1 MSTHRTHSTPRTT
14 GSTIGTSVL
23 WLGGGHSHEITE
35 PAERSTYQVAGL
47 VVLAN
52 GLLAWLVATMAVAAA
67 TSWPVLAL
75 LPFTLIF
82 GLLVGALA
90 RTLASGRQV
99 GWTGWVGRAAVALFV
114 GAVLG
119 ELAFIGIVAGSID
132 RALDDQAA
140 AHVAADPAVV
150 QSAQTLDRL
159 RAQRAG
165 LDQTVRDARTQ
176 RDDALVVAR
185 CEFNPSLACP
195 PEKITGVPGAG
206 PETRTANELL
216 ADAQQELDSALATRD
231 REAPGLDA
239 DIAQATDGL
248 TAAHTAAPPDL
259 NRGLGARWTAM
270 HDYAVGHTGALILRL
285 ATIAFFAVL
294 SLLPL
299 VLKLWR
305 GETEQD
311 RRDAA
316 HAERERAE
324 READTA
330 IVVKRAEVRA
340 AAEALWAEQ
349 QLAATRLAAEAETA
363 IARERQRRRIV
374 AAHGGEL
381 TAPSHA
387 LRSSGDLTEP
397 TPLAELT
404 AAALTAPSTYEPP
417 AGPETDDTD
426 IDIDIDTDTGNLP
439 VPVDSA
445 PVEQRR
451 SGPLGVLPAA
461 LPLGN
466 PIPDITRAVTGII
479 RPFVPPILAR
489 AVGHTRQTLV
499 EEFEEVSISYTRRR
513 TVTVDDQQSTS
524 TRVGEPTEESIEQS
538 PPTQVTATRIAEPQH
553 GGSRPDW
560 LPDSLE
566 PASDHDDSH
575 TLAAAAR
582 RDALTARKGPRELPP
597 GE

>member
-1 MSTHRTHSTPRTT
+1 S
-14 GSTIGTSVL
+14 
-23 WLGGGHSHEITE
+23 
-35 PAERSTYQVAGL
+35 
-47 VVLAN
+47 
-52 GLLAWLVATMAVAAA
+52 
-67 TSWPVLAL
+67 
-75 LPFTLIF
+75 
-82 GLLVGALA
+82 
-90 RTLASGRQV
+90 
-99 GWTGWVGRAAVALFV
+99 GWVGRAAVALFV

-132 RALDDQAA
+132 RVLDDRAA
-140 AHVAADPAVV
+140 AQVAAVPEVL

-165 LDQTVRDARTQ
+165 LDKSVRDARSQ

-185 CEFNPSLACP
+185 CEFNPSPACP

-216 ADAQQELDSALATRD
+216 ADAQHELDTALATRD
-231 REAPGLDA
+231 REAPGLDT

-248 TAAHTAAPPDL
+248 TAAQTAAPSDL

-270 HDYAVGHTGALILRL
+270 HDYTVGHTGTLILRL
-285 ATIAFFAVL
+285 ATIAFFALL

-311 RRDAA
+311 RRDVA

-330 IVVKRAEVRA
+330 IAVKRAQVRA

-363 IARERQRRRIV
+363 IARERQRRRVV

-404 AAALTAPSTYEPP
+404 AAALTAPSTTEEPP
-417 AGPETDDTD
+417 AGPETDDTE
-426 IDIDIDTDTGNLP
+426 IDSKNLP
-439 VPVDSA
+439 VPVDTA

-489 AVGHTRQTLV
+489 AVGHTRRTLV
-499 EEFEEVSISYTRRR
+499 EEFEEVSVSYTRRR
-513 TVTVDDQQSTS
+513 TVTVDEQQSPS
-524 TRVGEPTEESIEQS
+524 APVGEPTEESVDQS
-538 PPTQVTATRIAEPQH
+538 PPTRVTATRIAEPPH
-553 GGSRPDW
+553 GGSRPEW
-560 LPDSLE
+560 LPGSLE
-566 PASDHDDSH
+566 AASDDGDSH
-575 TLAAAAR
+575 TLTAAGR
-582 RDALTARKGPRELPP
+582 HALTARKGPRELPP
-597 GE
+597 GG

>member
-1 MSTHRTHSTPRTT
+1 MSTHPPHSEPGTADSP
-14 GSTIGTSVL
+14 IGDALL
-23 WLGGGHSHEITE
+23 WLGGGQANDRAE
-35 PAERSTYQVAGL
+35 PVERTTYQVTGL

-52 GLLAWLVATMAVAAA
+52 ALLAWVVATMAVANA
-67 TSWPVLAL
+67 TAWPVLTL
-75 LPFTLIF
+75 PPFTVIF
-82 GLLVGALA
+82 GLLMGALA

-99 GWTGWVGRAAVALFV
+99 RWSGLVGRAAVALFI

-119 ELAFIGIVAGSID
+119 ELAFIGITAGPID
-132 RALDDQAA
+132 RILDDRAA
-140 AHVAADPAVV
+140 AQVAAAPAVA

-159 RAQRAG
+159 RAQRAI
-165 LDQTVRDARTQ
+165 LDESVRDARAQ
-176 RDDALVVAR
+176 RDEALVVAR
-185 CEFNPSLACP
+185 CEFNPSPACP

-216 ADAQQELDSALATRD
+216 ADAQHELDTALATHD
-231 REAPGLDA
+231 REARALDA

-248 TAAHTAAPPDL
+248 TAAQAAAPSDL

-270 HDYAVGHTGALILRL
+270 HDYTVGHTGALILRL
-285 ATIAFFAVL
+285 ATTAFFAVL

-311 RRDAA
+311 RRDVAR
-316 HAERERAE
+316 AERERAE

-330 IVVKRAEVRA
+330 IAVKRAQVRA

-363 IARERQRRRIV
+363 IARERQRRRVV

-381 TAPSHA
+381 TAPSQA

-404 AAALTAPSTYEPP
+404 AAALTAPSATDEPP

-426 IDIDIDTDTGNLP
+426 TDIDTGNLP

-451 SGPLGVLPAA
+451 SGPLGMLPAA

-489 AVGHTRQTLV
+489 AVGHTRRTLV
-499 EEFEEVSISYTRRR
+499 EEFEEVNVSYTRRR
-513 TVTVDDQQSTS
+513 TVTVDEQQSTS
-524 TRVGEPTEESIEQS
+524 TPVGDQTEAGVEQS
-538 PPTQVTATRIAEPQH
+538 LPTRVTATRIAEPPH
-553 GGSRPDW
+553 SGSRPEW

-566 PASDHDDSH
+566 PAPDLDDSH
-575 TLAAAAR
+575 TLTAAVR
-582 RDALTARKGPRELPP
+582 HVPTAPKGPRELPP

>member
-23 WLGGGHSHEITE
+23 WLGGGHSHETTE
-35 PAERSTYQVAGL
+35 PVERSTYQVAGL
-47 VVLAN
+47 VVLVN

-90 RTLASGRQV
+90 RTLASGRQIR
-99 GWTGWVGRAAVALFV
+99 WSGWVGRAAVALFV

-119 ELAFIGIVAGSID
+119 ELAFLGIVAGSID
-132 RALDDQAA
+132 RALDDRAA
-140 AHVAADPAVV
+140 AQVAADPEIV

-165 LDQTVRDARTQ
+165 LDESLRDARAQ

-185 CEFNPSLACP
+185 CEFNPSPACP

-216 ADAQQELDSALATRD
+216 ADAQQEFDSALATRD

-248 TAAHTAAPPDL
+248 TAAQTAAPPDL

-270 HDYAVGHTGALILRL
+270 HDYTVGHPGTLILRL

-299 VLKLWR
+299 VLELWR

-330 IVVKRAEVRA
+330 IAVKRAEVRA

-349 QLAATRLAAEAETA
+349 QLAANRLAAEAETA

-387 LRSSGDLTEP
+387 LHSSGGLTEP

-404 AAALTAPSTYEPP
+404 AAALTAPSTTDEPP

-426 IDIDIDTDTGNLP
+426 TENLP
-439 VPVDSA
+439 VPVDTA
-445 PVEQRR
+445 PVVQRR
-451 SGPLGVLPAA
+451 SGPLGVLPA

-466 PIPDITRAVTGII
+466 PIPDITSAVTEII

-489 AVGHTRQTLV
+489 AVGHTRRTLV
-499 EEFEEVSISYTRRR
+499 EEFEEVSVSYTRRR
-513 TVTVDDQQSTS
+513 TVTVDEQQSTS
-524 TRVGEPTEESIEQS
+524 TPVGEPTEESVEQS
-538 PPTQVTATRIAEPQH
+538 PPTRVTATRIAEPPH
-553 GGSRPDW
+553 GGSRPEW

-566 PASDHDDSH
+566 PASDHDDSP
-575 TLAAAAR
+575 TLTAAAR
-582 RDALTARKGPRELPP
+582 HALTARKGPRELPP
-597 GE
+597 GV